1 MMYGL
6 AILLLWTISFFF
18 AGIEAGLLSVDPVRL
33 RHQVK
38 QGRSAALR
46 LDRLTK
52 RPERLLVTVLLVTN
66 FANILGLLLLTKVLV
81 ARFGTL
87 GFALAVVIALPIYL
101 FILSVLPKSLFRRFP
116 FRALAALGG
125 VLEWFSILLWPVLEI
140 GERLRQLLLGRRAA
154 ESGRIFIAREELKQI
169 AVQSEREGSLT
180 STERAMIHN
189 VVDFRNVRASDV
201 MIPIS
206 KAVTVRPDTSIEEAL
221 RLSAANGVDRLP
233 VISEEGEAIGL
244 VNTLDILLED
254 ARRDSLQRYMRRIVT
269 ARDAEPAYRIIQ
281 RLRAARLG
289 LAAVIDSQRNLIGI
303 VTGEDAIKRLVQSVC
318 ACGGSSAISADE
330 IVNFDQG
337 HSLRAI
343 LSPDDGGVVSG
354 SNACLQGRT
363 SIVPGLEGRLDL
375 LRPLRI
381 IIIRR
386 QQTAIAIPQ
395 FERGIRQRISHLP
408 FR

>member
-1 MMYGL
+1 MIYGL
-6 AILLLWTISFFF
+6 AILLLWTVSFFF

-38 QGRSAALR
+38 QGKPAALR

-52 RPERLLVTVLLVTN
+52 RPERLLITVLLVTN
-66 FANILGLLLLTKVLV
+66 CANILGLLLLTKLLV

-87 GFALAVVIALPIYL
+87 GFALAIVIALPIYL
-101 FILSVLPKSLFRRFP
+101 FVLSVLPKSLFRRFP

-140 GERLRQLLLGRRAA
+140 GERAGRFLIPRRAS
-154 ESGRIFIAREELKQI
+154 ESVRLFIAREELKQI

-201 MIPIS
+201 MVPLA
-206 KAVTVRPDTSIEEAL
+206 KAVTVQPDTSLEEAL
-221 RLSAANGVDRLP
+221 RLSAAHSVDRLP
-233 VISEEGEAIGL
+233 VISPEGEAIGL
-244 VNTLDILLED
+244 VNTLDILLDET
-254 ARRDSLQRYMRRIVT
+254 RRESLSRYMRRIVT

-303 VTGEDAIKRLVQSVC
+303 VTGEDAIKRLVQSV
-318 ACGGSSAISADE
+318 
-330 IVNFDQG
+330 
-337 HSLRAI
+337 
-343 LSPDDGGVVSG
+343 
-354 SNACLQGRT
+354 
-363 SIVPGLEGRLDL
+363 
-375 LRPLRI
+375 
-381 IIIRR
+381 
-386 QQTAIAIPQ
+386 
-395 FERGIRQRISHLP
+395 
-408 FR
+408 

>member
-1 MMYGL
+1 MIYGL
-6 AILLLWTISFFF
+6 GILLLWTISFLF

-38 QGRSAALR
+38 QGRPAALR

-66 FANILGLLLLTKVLV
+66 FANILGLLLLTKLLV
-81 ARFGTL
+81 ARFGTP
-87 GFALAVVIALPIYL
+87 GFALAIVIALPIYL
-101 FILSVLPKSLFRRFP
+101 FVLGVLPKSLFRRFP

-140 GERLRQLLLGRRAA
+140 GERIRQLLLGRRAA
-154 ESGRIFIAREELKQI
+154 ETGRIFIAREELKQI

-201 MIPIS
+201 MIPIG

-233 VISEEGEAIGL
+233 VISEEGEAVGL

-303 VTGEDAIKRLVQSVC
+303 VTGEDAIKRLVQSV
-318 ACGGSSAISADE
+318 
-330 IVNFDQG
+330 
-337 HSLRAI
+337 
-343 LSPDDGGVVSG
+343 
-354 SNACLQGRT
+354 
-363 SIVPGLEGRLDL
+363 
-375 LRPLRI
+375 
-381 IIIRR
+381 
-386 QQTAIAIPQ
+386 
-395 FERGIRQRISHLP
+395 
-408 FR
+408 

>member
-1 MMYGL
+1 MIYGF

-38 QGRSAALR
+38 QGKSAALR

-52 RPERLLVTVLLVTN
+52 RPERLLITVLLVTN

-81 ARFGTL
+81 TRFGNL
-87 GFALAVVIALPIYL
+87 GFALAIVIALPIYL
-101 FILSVLPKSLFRRFP
+101 FVLGVLPKSLFRRFP

-125 VLEWFSILLWPVLEI
+125 VLEAFSILLWPILEI
-140 GERLRQLLLGRRAA
+140 GERVRNLLLPRRAEA
-154 ESGRIFIAREELKQI
+154 GRIFIAREELKQI

-189 VVDFRNVRASDV
+189 VVDFRNVRGSDV
-201 MIPIS
+201 MIPLE
-206 KAVTVRPDTSIEEAL
+206 KAVTVGPDTPIEEAL
-221 RLSAANGVDRLP
+221 RLSAAHGVDRLP

-244 VNTLDILLED
+244 VNVLDILLED
-254 ARRDSLQRYMRRIVT
+254 TRGDSLHRYMRRIVT

-303 VTGEDAIKRLVQSVC
+303 VTGEDAIKRLVQSV
-318 ACGGSSAISADE
+318 
-330 IVNFDQG
+330 
-337 HSLRAI
+337 
-343 LSPDDGGVVSG
+343 
-354 SNACLQGRT
+354 
-363 SIVPGLEGRLDL
+363 
-375 LRPLRI
+375 
-381 IIIRR
+381 
-386 QQTAIAIPQ
+386 
-395 FERGIRQRISHLP
+395 
-408 FR
+408 